1 MVFERVVLSAGFIAL
16 VVGGLTVLSGFS
28 ELSWWMSVPII
39 VGGGVAA
46 AFAILGFWSSST
58 EHRGGKTNDRAGC
71 WCRVEA
77 GEWFSSSQGCHVP
90 VRLCMGYVVDLGELV
105 QSTHGDRVQ

>member
-39 VGGGVAA
+39 VGGGCRGSVRDTWVLGVRRPNTAA
-46 AFAILGFWSSST
+46 ARQMTGRGAGVVLRRVSGFL
-58 EHRGGKTNDRAGC
+58 RVRDVM
-71 WCRVEA
+71 CR
-77 GEWFSSSQGCHVP
+77 
-90 VRLCMGYVVDLGELV
+90 
-105 QSTHGDRVQ
+105 

>member
-46 AFAILGFWSSST
+46 AFAITGFW
-58 EHRGGKTNDRAGC
+58 E
-71 WCRVEA
+71 
-77 GEWFSSSQGCHVP
+77 F
-90 VRLCMGYVVDLGELV
+90 VD
-105 QSTHGDRVQ
+105 

>member
-16 VVGGLTVLSGFS
+16 VIGGLTVLSGFF

-46 AFAILGFWSSST
+46 AFAILGFW
-58 EHRGGKTNDRAGC
+58 EFVDRTP
-71 WCRVEA
+71 RR
-77 GEWFSSSQGCHVP
+77 Q
-90 VRLCMGYVVDLGELV
+90 DK
-105 QSTHGDRVQ
+105 